1 MRDTG
6 DCPSLPS
13 HLIRRHGVSATRL
26 QTLLLSGFGGMAL
39 LLAPSGIY
47 AVLSFTVPQR
57 TQEIGARVAMGAGP
71 GDMLRM
77 VLAQG
82 GRLFI
87 LGVAIGL
94 IAALALSRLLEHL
107 LFGLSST
114 DLPSYAA
121 VLVLLAAVTLFA
133 CWLPA
138 RRAMRLEPT
147 IALRYE

>member
-1 MRDTG
+1 
-6 DCPSLPS
+6 
-13 HLIRRHGVSATRL
+13 
-26 QTLLLSGFGGMAL
+26 MAL
-39 LLAPSGIY
+39 LLAPLEIY
-47 AVLSFTVPQR
+47 AVLSFTVTQG
-57 TQEIGARVAMGAGP
+57 TQEIGARVALGASP

-94 IAALALSRLLEHL
+94 IAALALPRLLEHL

-121 VLVLLAAVTLFA
+121 VLVLLAAVTLLA